1 MSAELAAKRT
11 AAEAVLEDFEKA
23 PDAEAIN
30 GGPPVTYAVSA
41 GRPAIALRG

>member
-1 MSAELAAKRT
+1 VSAELAAKRT
-11 AAEAVLEDFEKA
+11 AAEALLEDFEMP
-23 PDAEAIN
+23 PDTEAIN